1 MKNNAK
7 TSQKKSAQQ
16 GLLVI
21 AALTLES
28 PNKVWNC
35 NLKDK
40 KRILTNQY
48 KLKINFMLIL

>member
-21 AALTLES
+21 TALTLES

-40 KRILTNQY
+40 KTDFNQS
-48 KLKINFMLIL
+48 I

>member
-40 KRILTNQY
+40 KTDFNQS
-48 KLKINFMLIL
+48 I